1 MSHAHTQ
8 DQAHIQ
14 GTQGTAQCTAQGTA
28 QGTAQL
34 QEPQRIQDMAQGTSQ
49 DRSLPV
55 EIQRLI
61 YEFARP
67 LTRPDWKRCRG
78 SIAELIR
85 RMNQTTVFHFYMP
98 MDFTLPELSLYDRLC
113 FLGRLK
119 ERT

>member
-1 MSHAHTQ
+1 MYRLRRRKNRMTHAHTQ
-8 DQAHIQ
+8 EQDQ
-14 GTQGTAQCTAQGTA
+14 GTTQGTALT
-28 QGTAQL
+28 
-34 QEPQRIQDMAQGTSQ
+34 QEQ

-78 SIAELIR
+78 SVAGLIR

-119 ERT
+119 ERTYA

>member
-1 MSHAHTQ
+1 MRHAHTQ
-8 DQAHIQ
+8 DQAQ
-14 GTQGTAQCTAQGTA
+14 EQVQEQGTALT
-28 QGTAQL
+28 
-34 QEPQRIQDMAQGTSQ
+34 QEQ

-78 SIAELIR
+78 TVAGLIR
-85 RMNQTTVFHFYMP
+85 RINQTTVFHFYMP

-119 ERT
+119 ERTYANLR